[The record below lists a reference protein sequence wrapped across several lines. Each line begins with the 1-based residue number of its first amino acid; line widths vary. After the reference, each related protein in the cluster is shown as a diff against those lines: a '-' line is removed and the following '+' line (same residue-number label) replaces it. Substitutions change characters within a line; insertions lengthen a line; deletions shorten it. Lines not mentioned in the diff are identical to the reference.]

1 MTITQRRMTIEEF
14 LELPEREPALEYQEG
29 RIIQKVPPK
38 GRHSALQCEAAELLN
53 RFGRPEKV
61 ARAFTELRA
70 TFGGASLVPDVA
82 VYRWERIPRDSAGRV
97 ADDFREP
104 PDIAVEIVSPK
115 QGVNGLVRRCL
126 WFIEQGTQ
134 ISLLVDPA
142 DESVLLFRP
151 GQATVALRGADRID
165 LDAVLPG
172 FELTVQQLFDALLV

>member
-1 MTITQRRMTIEEF
+1 MAITQRSMTLDEF
-14 LELPEREPALEYQEG
+14 LELPERKPALEYQEG
-29 RIIQKVPPK
+29 RITQKVPPK
-38 GRHSALQCEAAELLN
+38 RRHSMLQLETAKLFD
-53 RFGRPEKV
+53 RIGQPDKV
-61 ARAFTELRA
+61 AKAFTELRA

-115 QGVNGLVRRCL
+115 QSVNGLVRRCL
-126 WFIEQGTQ
+126 WFVEQGTQ
-134 ISLLVDPA
+134 IALLVDPA

-165 LDAVLPG
+165 LDTVLPG
-172 FELTVQQLFDALLV
+172 FELTVQQVFDALLV